1 MSSYPKFAVVG
12 HPNKGKSSIVSTLS
26 MDESVAISNIPGTT
40 TKYRAY
46 PLKIDGEVIYELYDT
61 PGFQRPR
68 AVLDWI
74 RQEDVPAN
82 LRRERVMA
90 FVRAN
95 EDNPK
100 FADDI
105 ELLKPI
111 LAGAGIIYVVDGSKP
126 YGKEFEAEM
135 EILRECGA
143 PSMAVI
149 NMIGDRDYSSDW
161 KNALS
166 HYFRIIRRFNPMR
179 ATFSQIV
186 SMLES
191 MAQLEED
198 WIEPLKRAVE
208 ELKNKRRR
216 DISKSASIIA
226 QMIRDIM
233 HHRVYIPIR
242 DEEVEAIEVD
252 RAKARYLKDLADIE
266 KSALVKIAEI
276 FNRGAKDIDDAMEI
290 FGGVELFSKES
301 ISLFGLDKKSILL
314 LSASGGA
321 VVGSSIDA
329 VLGGSS
335 LLIGTVIGA
344 GAGVVGAWRGFDKV
358 IGDKIIGKISAD
370 KRLVLGPI
378 KDTELPFIIL
388 KRAIYFTIEIANRPH
403 ANREYID
410 IAEALERLE
419 DIDFAKKRRLQ
430 KYHRKF
436 AKDGR
441 VPYSEVSE
449 YSRLLEEYL
458 IQNIDL

>member
-46 PLKIDGEVIYELYDT
+46 PLKIDGEVVYELYDT

-74 RQEDVPAN
+74 RQENLPAN
-82 LRRERVMA
+82 LKRERVIA
-90 FVRAN
+90 FVREN
-95 EDNPK
+95 ENNPK

-105 ELLKPI
+105 EILKPI

-149 NMIGDRDYSSDW
+149 NMIGDRDYSQDW

-179 ATFSQIV
+179 ANFSQIV

-198 WIEPLKRAVE
+198 WIEPLKLAVD
-208 ELKNKRRR
+208 ELKRKRRK
-216 DISKSASIIA
+216 DIAKSANIIA
-226 QMIRDIM
+226 HMIKDIM
-233 HHRVYIPIR
+233 QHRVYIPIK
-242 DEEVEAIEVD
+242 DEEIKPAQLE
-252 RAKARYLKDLADIE
+252 RAKIRYLNDLVEIE
-266 KSALVKIAEI
+266 RNYLGQIATI
-276 FNRGAKDIDDAMEI
+276 FNRGAKDIDDTIEI

-329 VLGGSS
+329 ILGGSS
-335 LLIGTVIGA
+335 LLMGTIVGA
-344 GAGVVGAWRGFDKV
+344 SAAVVGAWQGFDKM
-358 IGDKIIGKISAD
+358 ISDKIIGKISSN
-370 KRLVLGPI
+370 KKLILGPI
-378 KDTELPFIIL
+378 KDTELPFILL

-403 ANREYID
+403 ANREHID
-410 IAEALERLE
+410 ISKALE
-419 DIDFAKKRRLQ
+419 DIEDIEFSKKRKLQRLHQ
-430 KYHRKF
+430 KF
-436 AKDGR
+436 AKDSKAL
-441 VPYSEVSE
+441 YSQESE
-449 YSRLLEEYL
+449 YSSILKEYL
-458 IQNIDL
+458 IQQIKI